1 MFIAR
6 RRPRAYSAQHMTA
19 SALVINGAKDDRTDP
34 AQARR
39 LAEEI
44 VSHGGDARVII
55 YPEYG
60 HQIPVEIRDREI
72 DPYIDSILK

>member
-6 RRPRAYSAQHMTA
+6 RRPRAYSAQRMTA